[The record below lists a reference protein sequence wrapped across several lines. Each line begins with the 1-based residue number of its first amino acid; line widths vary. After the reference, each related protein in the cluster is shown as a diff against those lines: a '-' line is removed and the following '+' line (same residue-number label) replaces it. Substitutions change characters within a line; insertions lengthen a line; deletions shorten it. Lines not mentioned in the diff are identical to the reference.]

1 MADKKRKLSRSRE
14 LGNVL
19 WVIKAAWKHTPS
31 YVILSAIEG
40 LAWGINNSIGI
51 LFTKMLFDM
60 LGNGTPF
67 EPIMRLIVFFAIYL
81 SVFYV
86 LHELYWYVFNP
97 KIRTKLQCKLMS
109 EMFAQAV
116 RIDLEKYDDPDF
128 YNGFIWAMDASAGHV
143 SGIMEANGKIINR
156 VVASFTLTG
165 ILMSVDPIMAVVIL
179 AVSVIRMVLTS
190 KRNKVNYEKKEE
202 MNPLNKKD
210 GYISRVFK
218 LPDYAKDIRISHV
231 RDNLLDEF
239 EKNTAE
245 KIRIIKKYGNK
256 SGWLWSIISSI
267 NEATTIG
274 LLVFM
279 LYKVM
284 VTKTVELGGF
294 AVAVNAVWRMS
305 WLMSDFVVQ
314 ITKVHEDALYI
325 EKMRKFMECEPEIL
339 DGEREADSFEELEIK
354 DLSFA
359 YAKKDGYALENV
371 SMKIR
376 KGEKIAIVGYNGA
389 GKTTL
394 TKLIIRLYDASEGE
408 ILYNGHN
415 LKEYS
420 VESLRRHTAAVF
432 QDYRIFASS
441 VAENVVGGE
450 FDRADA
456 TGVEAALKK
465 STFDNKLGTLRD
477 GIDTLLTREFDNSGT
492 QLSGGESQKVAIARA
507 FYKDAELIILDEP
520 SSALDPDAEY
530 ELNRAIAE
538 YAEGRA
544 VIFISHRLSTTRHAD
559 RIYMFDDGRLIESG
573 THEELIELGGKY
585 AYMFELQAENYRK

>member
-1 MADKKRKLSRSRE
+1 MADKKRKLSRRRE

-19 WVIKAAWKHTPS
+19 WVIKAAWRHTPS

-40 LAWGINNSIGI
+40 LTWGVNNSIGI
-51 LFTKMLFDM
+51 LFTKNLFDM

-67 EPIMRLIVFFAIYL
+67 EPIMRLILSYAIYL

-97 KIRTKLQCKLMS
+97 KIRTKLQCELMS

-128 YNGFIWAMDASAGHV
+128 YNSFIWAMDASAGHV

-156 VVASFTLTG
+156 VVASFALTG
-165 ILMSVDPIMAVVIL
+165 ILVAVDPIMAVVIF

-190 KRNKVNYEKKEE
+190 KRNKVNYAKKEE

-218 LPDYAKDIRISHV
+218 LPDYAKDMRISHV

-239 EKNTAE
+239 EKNTVE
-245 KIRIIKKYGNK
+245 KIRVIKKYGNK
-256 SGWLWSIISSI
+256 SAWLWSVISSI

-274 LLVFM
+274 LLIFM

-284 VTKTVELGGF
+284 VTKTVALGGF
-294 AVAVNAVWRMS
+294 AVAVNAVWKMS

-325 EKMRKFMECEPEIL
+325 EKMRTFMECEPTIL
-339 DGEREADSFEELEIK
+339 DGELEAESFEELEIK

-394 TKLIIRLYDASEGE
+394 TKLIMRLYDASEGE

-415 LKEYS
+415 LREYS
-420 VESLRRHTAAVF
+420 VESLRRRTAAVF

-450 FDRADA
+450 FDIADTA
-456 TGVEAALKK
+456 KVESALKK
-465 STFDNKLGTLRD
+465 STFDNKLSTLKD

-507 FYKDAELIILDEP
+507 FYKDAGLIILDEP

-559 RIYMFDDGRLIESG
+559 RIYMFDDGKLIEVG
-573 THEELIELGGKY
+573 THEELMALGGKY
-585 AYMFELQAENYRK
+585 AYMFDLQAENYRK